1 MTTQQA
7 LELEELGASYEII
20 GELAGRDDA
29 RTFIGKRK
37 DDGRDVLVAVTHAP
51 AGDEGNALSHLA
63 TDVKRLAGL
72 SHRNLLPI
80 VDGQWLNGESLAVVT
95 QRAYFPTL
103 QELLTRRDE
112 EFSFPRVAV
121 ILQEINGVLEWARAQ
136 KIVHRAVGLDTVFVE
151 PGSDRVLVAFA
162 VRPLPLAGMPG
173 VEEDAK
179 TIATLASAMLTRS
192 PADAERARLP
202 LAEARPGLSV
212 RLIEQTEALLQG
224 SGDGTPDVN
233 GYIATIAM
241 AEALKRSETES
252 EETTRKLLE
261 EERVAREKL
270 ESERQATE
278 RAAAEQARLF
288 QRERDEFARE
298 KEKILR
304 ELAKERETV
313 AKERQVLARERAEH
327 AQDRATLL
335 AEREDHKRWA
345 QEVEAKLDSQGLV
358 LKEQAEQ
365 VAALRQANVAS
376 ESAPAIEQSTREAP
390 IALPPRP
397 KPRRVTPDWQRSL
410 SHAWADRP
418 EWNRKWNVPV
428 GVLALLLVGVS
439 AVAIGRGRSGQ
450 SRTESP
456 NSAAVATAA
465 PGSLVVDSQAGGVS
479 PSTPVVAGIPAD
491 FLSGVVARSDSV
503 ARLPVEERPVV
514 RPRAVARP
522 VSTQSTP
529 NPDIPTSRVD
539 TVFVPGTNRT
549 ISPAAVGARRDSIT
563 TRRRDTI
570 PKRDSVPPD
579 PASLPTASE

>member
-7 LELEELGASYEII
+7 LELEQLGASYEII

-80 VDGQWLNGESLAVVT
+80 VDGQWLNGETLAVVT
-95 QRAYFPTL
+95 QRVYFPTL
-103 QELLTRRDE
+103 QEMLTRRDE

-179 TIATLASAMLTRS
+179 TIATLARAMLTRS

-202 LAEARPGLSV
+202 LAEARPGLST

-224 SGDGTPDVN
+224 SADPTPDVN

-241 AEALKRSETES
+241 ADVLKRSETEC
-252 EETTRKLLE
+252 EATTRKLLE
-261 EERVAREKL
+261 EERVARETL

-288 QRERDEFARE
+288 QKERDEFARE

-313 AKERQVLARERAEH
+313 AKERQALARERAEH
-327 AQDRATLL
+327 AQDRAALL

-345 QEVEAKLDSQGLV
+345 QEVEAKLASQGLV

-365 VAALRQANVAS
+365 VAALRLAHLAG
-376 ESAPAIEQSTREAP
+376 ESAPVIQQSTRETP
-390 IALPPRP
+390 IVLPPRP
-397 KPRRVTPDWQRSL
+397 KPRRVTPDWQRAL

-418 EWNRKWNVPV
+418 QWNHKWNAPV
-428 GVLALLLVGVS
+428 GVLALLLLVGVS
-439 AVAIGRGRSGQ
+439 AVAIGRSRSGQ

-456 NSAAVATAA
+456 TSAAVATARPA
-465 PGSLVVDSQAGGVS
+465 SLVVDSQAGGVT
-479 PSTPVVAGIPAD
+479 PSAPVEGGIPAD
-491 FLSGVVARSDSV
+491 FLRGVLARSDSV

-522 VSTQSTP
+522 ASSQSTANTDRP
-529 NPDIPTSRVD
+529 ASRVD
-539 TVFVPGTNRT
+539 TIFVPGTNRT
-549 ISPAAVGARRDSIT
+549 ISASDIGARDSIP

-579 PASLPTASE
+579 SAILPKPMR